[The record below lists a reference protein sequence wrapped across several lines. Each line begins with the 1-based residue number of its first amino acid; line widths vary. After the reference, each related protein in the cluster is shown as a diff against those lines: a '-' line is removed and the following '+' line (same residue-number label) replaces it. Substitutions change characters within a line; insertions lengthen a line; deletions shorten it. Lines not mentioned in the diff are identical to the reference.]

1 MKKACFI
8 NMRHVLILCTCMWP
22 HMTTCTS
29 VCGIE
34 TTNAICVYIL
44 RGYMKEEGVRAS
56 YL

>member
-1 MKKACFI
+1 MKKVCFI
-8 NMRHVLILCTCMWP
+8 KTCANIVYLWP

-56 YL
+56 HL